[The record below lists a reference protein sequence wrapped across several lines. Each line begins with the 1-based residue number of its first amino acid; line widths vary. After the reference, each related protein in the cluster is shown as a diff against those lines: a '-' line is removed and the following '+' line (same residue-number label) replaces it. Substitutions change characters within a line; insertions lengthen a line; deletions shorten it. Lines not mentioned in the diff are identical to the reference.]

1 MTTKIIDF
9 GFATQSSCAEERLK
23 TFCGTPAYMAPEL
36 CNKKEYLGSKVDMW
50 AAGVVLYTLLIGTQP
65 FKASTEQ
72 ELFRKITKGTMTF
85 PTSSHPDFCKN
96 GGELSKCQSSMS
108 INDRE

>member
-9 GFATQSSCAEERLK
+9 GFATQVSNESERLK

-50 AAGVVLYTLLIGTQP
+50 AAGIVLYTLLIGTQP
-65 FKASTEQ
+65 FKAKAEN
-72 ELFRKITKGTMTF
+72 ELFKKISKGVLSF
-85 PTSSHPDFCKN
+85 PKSSHPDFTKS
-96 GGELSKCQSSMS
+96 GGDVSKC
-108 INDRE
+108 